1 MDGLT
6 RLSRGAIRLPLL
18 IIAIL
23 LIAIAAVAGVIF
35 LPDILNEPSPG
46 LPSSDE
52 PSPSYEVFVNEEA
65 GYRFEYPSGWTVSR
79 DGTVSRATSD
89 DGRAVVSFGV
99 APRGDLL
106 VASDRL
112 VELLRDSYRK
122 LRPRNEDVGSING
135 NLAVLRSGLANNGR
149 EELRYRVVLVSTEEG
164 NLPFFWADFA
174 ITSFVS
180 RTDPRYTDEIE
191 QIIQS
196 FAAADD

>member
-6 RLSRGAIRLPLL
+6 RSSRGAIRLPLL

-23 LIAIAAVAGVIF
+23 LIVIAAVAAVIF
-35 LPDILNEPSPG
+35 LPDILNEPSSG

-52 PSPSYEVFVNEEA
+52 PSPSYEVFANEEA
-65 GYRFEYPSGWTVSR
+65 GYRFEYPPGWTVST

-89 DGRAVVSFGV
+89 DGRAVVSFGI
-99 APRGDLL
+99 APKGDLL

-112 VELLRDSYRK
+112 VELLRESYEK
-122 LRPRNEDVGSING
+122 LRPRNEDVGSVNG

-149 EELRYRVVLVSTEEG
+149 EELRFRAVLVSTEEG

-180 RTDPRYTDEIE
+180 RADPRYTDEIE